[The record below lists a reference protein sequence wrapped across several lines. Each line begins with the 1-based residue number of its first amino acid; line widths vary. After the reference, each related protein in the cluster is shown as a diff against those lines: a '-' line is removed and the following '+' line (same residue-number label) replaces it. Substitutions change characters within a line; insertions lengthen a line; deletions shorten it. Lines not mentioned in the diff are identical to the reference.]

1 MSEFLPVKTTDRP
14 LTLIAELTY
23 RCPLSC
29 PYCSNPLNYHD
40 KHYRQEL
47 ATDDWLRTI
56 RQARNLG
63 VWQLG
68 FSGGEP
74 LLRQDLEVLVKA
86 AAQVELYTTLVTAGT
101 LLTLE
106 RATQLCHAGLN
117 HIQISIQ
124 DSRAAQSDYLAGIRC
139 FEQKLA
145 AARIV
150 KDLGLPLTL
159 NFVLHRQNIERLE
172 EMLELCEQ
180 LQADRVELA
189 QTQYYGWA
197 LHNRA
202 ALLPTPQQ
210 LERAAQIVAVA
221 KKSRICPMGILY
233 VIPDYYEDYPKPCM
247 GGWGRRALVVAPH
260 GDVMPCQAA
269 SSIPEIEFANVRDRD
284 LDWIWFESPAFNRF
298 RGTDW
303 MSEPCRSCDR
313 AQIDFGGCRCQALLL
328 TNNAAATDP
337 VCHLSP
343 HHDLV
348 VTAREEALEQ
358 SLPLVHRSSVASLG
372 VKEAYHK

>member
-1 MSEFLPVKTTDRP
+1 MISCASATVVSVRSAGNTGACCAASTIVLCSIWATWTTV
-14 LTLIAELTY
+14 EG
-23 RCPLSC
+23 SC
-29 PYCSNPLNYHD
+29 
-40 KHYRQEL
+40 
-47 ATDDWLRTI
+47 
-56 RQARNLG
+56 
-63 VWQLG
+63 
-68 FSGGEP
+68 
-74 LLRQDLEVLVKA
+74 
-86 AAQVELYTTLVTAGT
+86 
-101 LLTLE
+101 
-106 RATQLCHAGLN
+106 
-117 HIQISIQ
+117 
-124 DSRAAQSDYLAGIRC
+124 
-139 FEQKLA
+139 
-145 AARIV
+145 
-150 KDLGLPLTL
+150 
-159 NFVLHRQNIERLE
+159 
-172 EMLELCEQ
+172 
-180 LQADRVELA
+180 LQMRVP
-189 QTQYYGWA
+189 W
-197 LHNRA
+197 
-202 ALLPTPQQ
+202 
-210 LERAAQIVAVA
+210 
-221 KKSRICPMGILY
+221 
-233 VIPDYYEDYPKPCM
+233 
-247 GGWGRRALVVAPH
+247 ALVVAPH

>member
-159 NFVLHRQNIERLE
+159 NFVLH
-172 EMLELCEQ
+172 
-180 LQADRVELA
+180 
-189 QTQYYGWA
+189 
-197 LHNRA
+197 HRA

-269 SSIPEIEFANVRDRD
+269 SSIPEIEFTNVRDRD